1 MLDSK
6 LVDYIPNCPKCNIP
20 LGNIVDCGMIEI
32 KEVKKKSTSHVNR
45 GLKFE
50 KLIQN
55 KCNEKVQYCETELG
69 EKETRIVF
77 SSRDIKKIKEESKD
91 NIKGSEE

>member
-1 MLDSK
+1 MKSK
-6 LVDYIPNCPKCNIP
+6 
-20 LGNIVDCGMIEI
+20 EI

-77 SSRDIKKIKEESKD
+77 SSRYIKKIKEETK
-91 NIKGSEE
+91 KEKK